1 MEVEFFRVA
10 DILNYSRL
18 DIRVKRVERP
28 FNGSFCYPARGTT
41 NRRSRISLSLSLYT
55 SLYNPRTRGSSSSSR
70 ASNVNLGE
78 EREREKERIRIATN
92 LRAEKIRR
100 NDPRVCFGTK

>member
-41 NRRSRISLSLSLYT
+41 NRRSRISLSLFIPLSI
-55 SLYNPRTRGSSSSSR
+55 TRELEAR
-70 ASNVNLGE
+70 HPL
-78 EREREKERIRIATN
+78 REPPT
-92 LRAEKIRR
+92 
-100 NDPRVCFGTK
+100 